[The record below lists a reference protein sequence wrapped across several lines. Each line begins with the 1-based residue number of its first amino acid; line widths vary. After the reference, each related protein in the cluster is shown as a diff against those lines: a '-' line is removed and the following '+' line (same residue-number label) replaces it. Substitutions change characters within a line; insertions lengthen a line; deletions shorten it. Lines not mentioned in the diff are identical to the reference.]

1 MVLKF
6 ASLLFCY
13 LAVLLNTYVFVKV
26 YGVIGHKEFKLTC
39 SNLIVLMILSMGTIL
54 SNYYLEFP
62 LKFLFSFS
70 IIFIS
75 YVFYYREN
83 IVFLLFKLFL
93 IYMLLSLCDFIVSIV
108 FLFFPITSVS
118 DIGSVTILRG
128 LCTILVSLLLLL
140 IISFDSIL
148 GFFNKLLDYILKKFS
163 YMFLFLSF
171 FTLIV
176 FLVLTNISASVFN
189 ILNFTVST
197 FLILFFLCLCVV
209 MIFQYF
215 KNKHNEE
222 EQKSLLDLMNEY
234 EKMLDNDRINRHEML
249 NNLITLKTYKNK
261 SSNDYEVLLD
271 EIIKSYQV
279 KKSEFYS
286 KLYKLPSGIKGIIY
300 YKIANI
306 KDRDINVELVI
317 SKEVKN
323 NFENINSR
331 VHFRVCKILG
341 IIIDNAFEA
350 ASESTEKYVLI
361 DIYLEDGNIIIYIEN
376 SFKNNIDLDSI
387 FEKGNSSKGRN
398 RGYGLFIANKLVKEK
413 DDIVL
418 EQSIN
423 NNIFVSILTIK
434 NP

>member
-1 MVLKF
+1 
-6 ASLLFCY
+6 
-13 LAVLLNTYVFVKV
+13 
-26 YGVIGHKEFKLTC
+26 
-39 SNLIVLMILSMGTIL
+39 
-54 SNYYLEFP
+54 
-62 LKFLFSFS
+62 
-70 IIFIS
+70 
-75 YVFYYREN
+75 
-83 IVFLLFKLFL
+83 
-93 IYMLLSLCDFIVSIV
+93 
-108 FLFFPITSVS
+108 
-118 DIGSVTILRG
+118 
-128 LCTILVSLLLLL
+128 
-140 IISFDSIL
+140 
-148 GFFNKLLDYILKKFS
+148 
-163 YMFLFLSF
+163 
-171 FTLIV
+171 
-176 FLVLTNISASVFN
+176 
-189 ILNFTVST
+189 
-197 FLILFFLCLCVV
+197 
-209 MIFQYF
+209 
-215 KNKHNEE
+215 
-222 EQKSLLDLMNEY
+222 MNEY
-234 EKMLDNDRINRHEML
+234 EKILDNDRINRHEML

-261 SSNDYEVLLD
+261 SSSDYEVLLD

-279 KKSEFYS
+279 RKSEFYS

-323 NFENINSR
+323 NFENLNSR

-350 ASESTEKYVLI
+350 SSESDEKYVLI

-413 DDIVL
+413 DDIIL